1 MKLNK
6 ITSCVRGYKKEKK
19 RLGRG
24 IGSGIGK
31 TCGKGHKGQKARS
44 GKKIKRGFEG
54 GQLPLKR
61 IIPKMGFVSKINV
74 FSEEVRICEL
84 AKVKKKLIDIST
96 LKKAKLIKQSTKV
109 VKIINSGEVKTKL
122 VVVIINGIK
131 VTKGVRKKIEKY
143 GGKIENK

>member
-6 ITSCVRGYKKEKK
+6 LKNCFIKEKK

-24 IGSGIGK
+24 IGSGKGK

-61 IIPKMGFVSKINV
+61 IIPKLGFVSKKSLV
-74 FSEEVRICEL
+74 SEEVRICEL
-84 AKVKKKLIDIST
+84 AKIKSNIIDRRT
-96 LKKAKLIKQSTKV
+96 LKTAKLIKKSTKV
-109 VKIINSGEVKTKL
+109 VKIIISGELKKP
-122 VVVIINGIK
+122 VIIRGIK
-131 VTKGVRKKIEKY
+131 VTKGVRKEIEKY
-143 GGKIENK
+143 GGNIES

>member
-6 ITSCVRGYKKEKK
+6 FKNKIGYKKK

-24 IGSGIGK
+24 IGSGKGK

-61 IIPKMGFVSKINV
+61 IIPKFGFFSKKKLV
-74 FSEEVRICEL
+74 SEEVRIFEL
-84 AKVKKKLIDIST
+84 AKIKSNIIDIMT
-96 LKKAKLIKQSTKV
+96 LKTANLIKKSTKF
-109 VKIINSGEVKTKL
+109 VKIIISGEFKKP
-122 VVVIINGIK
+122 VIIRGIN
-131 VTKGVRKKIEKY
+131 VTKGVRNEIEKY
-143 GGKIENK
+143 GGNIES

>member
-6 ITSCVRGYKKEKK
+6 LKHYKKEKK

-24 IGSGIGK
+24 IGSGKGK

-61 IIPKMGFVSKINV
+61 IIPKLGFVSKKSV
-74 FSEEVRICEL
+74 FSEAVRICEL
-84 AKVKKKLIDIST
+84 AKIKSNIIDIRT
-96 LKKAKLIKQSTKV
+96 LKTAKLIKKSTKV
-109 VKIINSGEVKTKL
+109 VKIIISGEVKKP
-122 VVVIINGIK
+122 VIIRGIN
-131 VTKGVRKKIEKY
+131 VTKGVRNEIEKY
-143 GGKIENK
+143 GGNIES